1 MSTITVARADLTSEK
16 ISEALRNGLGP
27 RRNVLPGTRL
37 AQSSRGK
44 PYPDQADA
52 ILVGTGSNRVWRA
65 EVEII
70 RHVQQTS
77 FNVSS
82 GGISWIRLVNKLGI
96 ARKIRKVL
104 AELGPAV

>member
-1 MSTITVARADLTSEK
+1 M
-16 ISEALRNGLGP
+16 
-27 RRNVLPGTRL
+27 

-44 PYPDQADA
+44 PHPDQADA

-70 RHVQQTS
+70 RQGQQTS

-82 GGISWIRLVNKLGI
+82 GGVSWIRLVNNRGI
-96 ARKIRKVL
+96 ARKIHKVL
-104 AELGPAV
+104 AQLGPAA